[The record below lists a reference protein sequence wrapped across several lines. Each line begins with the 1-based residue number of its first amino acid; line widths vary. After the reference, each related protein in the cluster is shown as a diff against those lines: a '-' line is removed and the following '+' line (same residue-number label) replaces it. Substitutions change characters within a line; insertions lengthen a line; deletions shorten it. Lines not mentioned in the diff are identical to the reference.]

1 MSFFSGYPVFPLTVW
16 TISTKIMFCYKV
28 NKIFYSPLRKEEIM
42 KGKWTLFLAVM
53 LILAWSTSPV
63 GAQDTVKIGVPLPL
77 TGAHAKFGEAQQMG
91 FKLAFEEINQAGGIK
106 AGPFKGKKIEPLY
119 EDTVSKPETARAAVE
134 KLITQNKIPMIVGEY
149 SSQNSYSVAAVAN
162 AKEVPY
168 ICITGST
175 DKLTASGWKWVFRI
189 NPAASE
195 YPEAAWDFLSK
206 KVNPKSMAIL
216 YENTDFGKSAAAP
229 VKWWCEKNKIK
240 VTNYEAYD
248 KGAIDFKPM
257 LTKVKAQNPEVVY
270 MVAYL
275 NDAKQLVNQS
285 VELGVKPKLFL
296 GHAAGFTLP
305 EFIDGTG
312 KNSENLMTASL
323 WAEDVKY
330 PGAKEFAANFK
341 NKFKKVAEY
350 HATEAYACAYVVA
363 DVLARTKSLKN
374 EDLRQALLATNMMT
388 AFGPVKFTS
397 YKNYEGQTLENQNK
411 LPALLMQV
419 QKGKLTTIWPESV
432 ATAKPVYP
440 LPGR

>member
-1 MSFFSGYPVFPLTVW
+1 
-16 TISTKIMFCYKV
+16 
-28 NKIFYSPLRKEEIM
+28 M
-42 KGKWTLFLAVM
+42 KGKWTLMLAAV
-53 LILAWSTSPV
+53 LLGVWIAAPA

-77 TGAHAKFGEAQQMG
+77 TGAHAKFGEAQLQG
-91 FKLAFEEINQAGGIK
+91 FKMAFEEINHAGGIK

-119 EDTVSKPETARAAVE
+119 EDTVSKPETARAAME
-134 KLITQNKIPMIVGEY
+134 KLITQNKIPMVVGEY
-149 SSQNSYSVAAVAN
+149 SSQNSYAVAGVAD
-162 AKEVPY
+162 AKGVPY

-175 DKLTASGWKWVFRI
+175 DKLTGSGWKWVFRL
-189 NPAASE
+189 NPMASE
-195 YPEAAWDFLSK
+195 YAEATWDYLEK
-206 KVNPKSMAIL
+206 KVKPQSMAVL
-216 YENTDFGKSAAAP
+216 YENTDFGKSSAAP

-240 VTNYEAYD
+240 VTNYEGYD

-257 LTKVKAQNPEVVY
+257 LTKVKAQNPDVVY

-275 NDAKQLVNQS
+275 NDAKQLVNQA

-330 PGAKEFAANFK
+330 PGAKEFAANFTK
-341 NKFKKVAEY
+341 KYNKVAEY
-350 HATEAYACAYVVA
+350 HSTEAYACAYVVA

-374 EDLRQALLATNMMT
+374 EDLHQALSATNVMT
-388 AFGPVKFTS
+388 AFGPIKFTS
-397 YKNYEGQTLENQNK
+397 YKNYEGLTVSNQNK

-419 QKGKLTTIWPESV
+419 QKGKLVTIWPESV
-432 ATAKPVYP
+432 ATAKPIYP
-440 LPGR
+440 IPGR